1 MGSASGAEDEKP
13 VRRIFVSEFYIAKY
27 PVSNADYRR
36 FVLAAGHRPP
46 SSKEKGRPLWNG
58 EDFLAQIGRQ
68 PVVRVSWDDAV
79 AYCRWLSRA
88 TGKQYR
94 LPTEAEREKAARGG
108 LEQKK
113 YPWGDEEPDEASAWF
128 GKQWS
133 GLLTLKDVDYG
144 VANGYGLYGLAGNVN
159 EWVADLYNAHAYAHS
174 SPRDPQGPF
183 GGLDRV
189 VRGGSAFDEA
199 RRLRCAARG
208 FKTPT
213 ERTLEVGFRV
223 ARNQSRQHHWP
234 IDKAPRRSVCR
245 PQRERAQRKPIR
257 LDWLT
262 GRSRFRVV
270 VVTWLRS
277 DSKEPPRITLA
288 PAGTSTFIAL
298 PGYRL

>member
-1 MGSASGAEDEKP
+1 MIEFDRRRRLFGPAHRTLVTLLFVLAGGIFSRAQLLPEKSSQAPPKPKRVPAEKPGIQEPEMARIPAGEFQMGSASGAEDEKP

-108 LEQKK
+108 LEEKK

-223 ARNQSRQHHWP
+223 ARN
-234 IDKAPRRSVCR
+234 
-245 PQRERAQRKPIR
+245 
-257 LDWLT
+257 
-262 GRSRFRVV
+262 
-270 VVTWLRS
+270 
-277 DSKEPPRITLA
+277 
-288 PAGTSTFIAL
+288 
-298 PGYRL
+298 